1 MYDHSIVVVL
11 QGAKESNVAGRSH
24 QRRRG
29 GVCDEGGRRAK
40 RRRTRV
46 RRAESEP
53 QTWRHVTHNNVH
65 RLKISLKKYY
75 IGTASDVIGRSE
87 RARTSVLCCVS
98 VDLSLYFKEQ
108 VFSARRLPLADWKLR
123 TVALSQHQR

>member
-11 QGAKESNVAGRSH
+11 QGAKESNVAGVIS
-24 QRRRG
+24 G
-29 GVCDEGGRRAK
+29 GVEVCVMREGGRRAK

-65 RLKISLKKYY
+65 RLKISLKKY
-75 IGTASDVIGRSE
+75 IGTASDVVGRSE
-87 RARTSVLCCVS
+87 RARTSVLCCVC
-98 VDLSLYFKEQ
+98 VDLSLYLEQ
-108 VFSARRLPLADWKLR
+108 VFSARGLLLADWKLR